1 MIAASPPPRRHHT
14 DIPPLET
21 RPDTPVNRTRR
32 KSTQGQGSLP
42 TKPTPPLPSPSIIT
56 ARAYFFE
63 LARRRSLIQGHPL
76 PRRHSILPTT
86 GNLVSQ
92 LENFKFTP
100 AGNDLQAVSEGEE
113 TQRKIKTE
121 DDDLCMNATTEST
134 PVQQIRKSSLICG
147 TPQEVL
153 RQVPFQYTHDHLRDW
168 GHAYLGNSE
177 TADAFVHAMSL
188 RRPSLEAKDEF
199 QVWSAD
205 VVTIRARVLPKAKE
219 RKPFL
224 IQRQFNIDELRS
236 RIPKPQVI
244 RDLEADNTPSQ
255 PRRSSRIR
263 RSSAWQAVAHQKKA
277 SGNCKTL
284 IIERRAPLGIGTL
297 PIHIEYALHYVPVL
311 AALMLSGHV
320 RKGDTIDLPIPH
332 PESWKETVTYIYTGC
347 EIPSA
352 AVRKNISYLAGHGD

>member
-42 TKPTPPLPSPSIIT
+42 TKPTPLLPSPSIIT

-63 LARRRSLIQGHPL
+63 LASPIGPDEKNETRRRRSLIQGHPL

-121 DDDLCMNATTEST
+121 DDDLCMNETTEST

-244 RDLEADNTPSQ
+244 RDLEGDNTPSQ

-297 PIHIEYALHYVPVL
+297 PI
-311 AALMLSGHV
+311 
-320 RKGDTIDLPIPH
+320 RKSL
-332 PESWKETVTYIYTGC
+332 
-347 EIPSA
+347 
-352 AVRKNISYLAGHGD
+352 